1 MYDSSAFAIMGG
13 FFIILVIV
21 GIALYIVMALALQAM
36 AKKLD
41 LENTWLAWIP
51 VANVYLMGKIAGDE
65 VTIFQK
71 KIPKLS
77 LVLLVGAIATVIIS
91 SIPVIGQLV
100 CIAYAVLSFV
110 AMYKVYRIFAEGSA
124 VLFIVLSIV
133 INITAPFLML
143 AVSKNEPN
151 MTIFNEGK
159 DGGYTG
165 YTAYTA
171 PAQQAATVTPYIEEP
186 IAATTVEPAVETTAE
201 PVVEAAPEPVAEA
214 ADAPAPA
221 DTDGDE

>member
-51 VANVYLMGKIAGDE
+51 IANVYLMGKVAGDE

-77 LVLLVGAIATVIIS
+77 LVLLVGCIAIMIIS
-91 SIPVIGQLV
+91 GIPVIGQLAA
-100 CIAYAVLSFV
+100 IAYAVLSFFS
-110 AMYKVYRIFAEGSA
+110 MYKIYRIFAESSA

-133 INITAPFLML
+133 LNVTAPFLML
-143 AVSKNEPN
+143 MASKNEPN

-159 DGGYTG
+159 ESGYTG

-171 PAQQAATVTPYIEEP
+171 PAQPVAPVTPYIEEP
-186 IAATTVEPAVETTAE
+186 VAAPVEPAVET
-201 PVVEAAPEPVAEA
+201 APEPVAEA
-214 ADAPAPA
+214 AGAPAAA
-221 DTDGDE
+221 DSDSDE

>member
-51 VANVYLMGKIAGDE
+51 IANVYLMGKVAGDE

-77 LVLLVGAIATVIIS
+77 LVLLVGCIAIMIIS
-91 SIPVIGQLV
+91 GIPVIGQLAA
-100 CIAYAVLSFV
+100 IAYAVLSFFS
-110 AMYKVYRIFAEGSA
+110 MYKIYRIFAESSA

-133 INITAPFLML
+133 LNVTAPFLML
-143 AVSKNEPN
+143 MASKNEPN

-159 DGGYTG
+159 ESGYTG

-171 PAQQAATVTPYIEEP
+171 PAQPVAPVTPYIEEP
-186 IAATTVEPAVETTAE
+186 VAAPVEPAVET
-201 PVVEAAPEPVAEA
+201 APEPVAEA
-214 ADAPAPA
+214 ADAPAAA
-221 DTDGDE
+221 DSDSDE

>member
-21 GIALYIVMALALQAM
+21 GIALYIDMALALQAM

-51 VANVYLMGKIAGDE
+51 IANVYLMGKIAGDE

-77 LVLLVGAIATVIIS
+77 LVLLVGCIAIMIIS
-91 SIPVIGQLV
+91 GIPVIGQLAA
-100 CIAYAVLSFV
+100 IAYAVLSFF
-110 AMYKVYRIFAEGSA
+110 AMYKVYRIFSESSA

-133 INITAPFLML
+133 LNVTAPFLML
-143 AVSKNEPN
+143 MASKNEPN

-159 DGGYTG
+159 DDGYTG
-165 YTAYTA
+165 YTGYT
-171 PAQQAATVTPYIEEP
+171 PAQPAAPVTQYIEDP
-186 IAATTVEPAVETTAE
+186 TPVEPAVETPAE
-201 PVVEAAPEPVAEA
+201 PVVDVSPEPVAEA
-214 ADAPAPA
+214 ADAPAA
-221 DTDGDE
+221 DNAADNDSDE